1 MKVDRTVP
9 ATPID
14 GRWHE
19 RLHHAVDPNGRSLN
33 TQGPVRQNRGL
44 GQSLHHPEQSIDAPN
59 RARPPRFLVRL
70 EYLMEPAPDL
80 HSVPV
85 GISQALV
92 QRAQAGDRGATD
104 ELFSSLYNELH

>member
-1 MKVDRTVP
+1 
-9 ATPID
+9 
-14 GRWHE
+14 
-19 RLHHAVDPNGRSLN
+19 
-33 TQGPVRQNRGL
+33 
-44 GQSLHHPEQSIDAPN
+44 
-59 RARPPRFLVRL
+59 
-70 EYLMEPAPDL
+70 MEPAPDL